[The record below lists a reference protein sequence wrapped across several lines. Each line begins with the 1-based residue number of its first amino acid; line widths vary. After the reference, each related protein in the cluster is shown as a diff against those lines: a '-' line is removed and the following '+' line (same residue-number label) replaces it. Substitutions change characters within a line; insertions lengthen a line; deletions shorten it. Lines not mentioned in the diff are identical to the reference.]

1 MAKPKQPPSYDLK
14 KAEQRRSQLIQIGLT
29 AIVVLFAVGL
39 VGFIV
44 LSNKKDEGP
53 PAPPAG
59 EVKAIQVVTP
69 GPAKLITKEGTTE
82 PKVVLTLIEDPI
94 CPACAMFEQ
103 EFGPTVKKLI
113 DTGAVRA
120 DYDMVGILDVPR
132 LKRDYS
138 SRASAAA
145 YCVADQSQELFLKFH
160 SVLYDPSK
168 QPDEVNSKTWHDDK
182 WLIDQAK
189 GVGASDAVAKCI
201 KDKKYI
207 NMVKELGPKLKI
219 QATPTIRINGKD
231 WEIGKG
237 TTPDDLIKAVTD
249 ITGPVPGLK

>member
-1 MAKPKQPPSYDLK
+1 MAKPKQPPSYNLK
-14 KAEQRRSQLIQIGLT
+14 KAEQRRSQLIQIALT
-29 AIVVLFAVGL
+29 AIVVLFAAGL

-44 LSNKKDEGP
+44 VKNKKDPGP

-59 EVKAIQVVTP
+59 EVKAVEVVTP

-103 EFGPTVKKLI
+103 QFGPTVNKLI
-113 DTGAVRA
+113 DTGAVKA
-120 DYDMVGILDVPR
+120 DYDMVAILDAPKF
-132 LKRDYS
+132 KRDYS

-145 YCVADQSQELFLKFH
+145 YCVADQSQDLFRKFH
-160 SVLYDPSK
+160 KALYDNQPS
-168 QPDEVNSKTWHDDK
+168 EVGPTWPDDK
-182 WLIDQAK
+182 KLIELAK
-189 GVGASDAVAKCI
+189 SVGASDAVSKCV

-207 NMVKELGPKLKI
+207 NMVKELGPKLNL

-231 WEIGKG
+231 WELGQ
-237 TTPDDLIKAVTD
+237 TTAPEDLIKAVTD

>member
-1 MAKPKQPPSYDLK
+1 
-14 KAEQRRSQLIQIGLT
+14 
-29 AIVVLFAVGL
+29 
-39 VGFIV
+39 
-44 LSNKKDEGP
+44 
-53 PAPPAG
+53 
-59 EVKAIQVVTP
+59 
-69 GPAKLITKEGTTE
+69 
-82 PKVVLTLIEDPI
+82 
-94 CPACAMFEQ
+94 MFEQ

-189 GVGASDAVAKCI
+189 AVGASDAVAKCI

-207 NMVKELGPKLKI
+207 NMVKELGPKLNI